1 MLYCCMIKKIISL
14 FGKKKKKFSSKK
26 KKKPNSI
33 SGDAKKNIIS
43 FVDTLKKGK
52 RIQTHETECDRIDKI
67 AVEINDNFSV
77 IAKKSFLDMGKC
89 YYIFLFRTLQFMI
102 WELSYPVFRHYFSSV
117 KKQIVRNHKQLL
129 HRFKEW
135 NEVPSE
141 QNLPGEKKNNEDN
154 ETLH

>member
-1 MLYCCMIKKIISL
+1 MLYCRMIKKIISL

-26 KKKPNSI
+26 KPNSI

-43 FVDTLKKGK
+43 FVDTIKKGK
-52 RIQTHETECDRIDKI
+52 RIQTYETECDRIDKI